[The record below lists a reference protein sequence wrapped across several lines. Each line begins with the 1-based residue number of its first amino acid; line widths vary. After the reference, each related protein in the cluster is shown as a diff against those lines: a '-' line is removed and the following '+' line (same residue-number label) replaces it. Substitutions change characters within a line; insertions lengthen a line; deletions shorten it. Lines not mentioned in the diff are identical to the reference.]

1 MERKDS
7 IRRFLR
13 EQFKSDDKKKDKE
26 HKDKESKETKE
37 SKENKENIAAASSS
51 TAAAGTAAAAAA
63 AANSVAAATESV
75 KSSATDTKTKSSAY
89 RLFRTVCMH
98 LKCILFHFNSFA
110 SVCAP
115 AYVCLW
121 FCARLLFGLHFKCVC
136 RGSNHIPSALSV
148 RRRVV
153 VGWEKCLFCGHHK
166 ICWIL
171 LLCSPTNR

>member
-13 EQFKSDDKKKDKE
+13 EQFRDDKKKDKE

-51 TAAAGTAAAAAA
+51 TAAAGTAAT
-63 AANSVAAATESV
+63 ANSVAASTESV

-98 LKCILFHFNSFA
+98 LECILFHFNSFV
-110 SVCAP
+110 SVCA
-115 AYVCLW
+115 
-121 FCARLLFGLHFKCVC
+121 RMCVC
-136 RGSNHIPSALSV
+136 GFVRGYFSVCILNVCRLESHSELFSSVDESSGRKMPFLRPPQSAV
-148 RRRVV
+148 RV
-153 VGWEKCLFCGHHK
+153 
-166 ICWIL
+166 CWIL